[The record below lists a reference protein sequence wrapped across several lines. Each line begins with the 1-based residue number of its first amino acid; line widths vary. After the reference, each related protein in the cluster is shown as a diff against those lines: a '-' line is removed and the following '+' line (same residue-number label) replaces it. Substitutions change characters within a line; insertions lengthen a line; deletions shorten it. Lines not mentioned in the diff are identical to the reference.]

1 MLNHAQVDTQPEG
14 ELRFWMTITRRLPR
28 LRGAGRI
35 SGVVERIYNRKMRPN
50 TTTDV
55 LGFKMVLDS
64 ADSVERQFLFSPHR
78 YDWREIN
85 YLRKHL
91 KPGATFLDAGANVG
105 FYSLIASGLVGETGA
120 VLSVEAD
127 PYNASRLKANLDVN
141 NMRNVRIANFGL
153 SDKTETLRLGR
164 DTSGNR
170 GGNSFLS
177 NSPEGVMVQCHTLT
191 DILLA
196 EGIEKVDG
204 AKMDIEGFEFKVLQR
219 FFADGNSKLWP
230 GFLIIE
236 INPSFDKK
244 TNGDTLALLVQ
255 NGYRL
260 TKVSELNYFAVR
272 K

>member
-1 MLNHAQVDTQPEG
+1 MLNHSQVEAQPDG
-14 ELRFWMTITRRLPR
+14 ELQFWRSITRSLPQ

-35 SGVVERIYNRKMRPN
+35 SGVMERIYNRKKRPN
-50 TTTDV
+50 TTADV

-64 ADSVERQFLFSPHR
+64 ADCLERQFLFCPHL

-91 KPGATFLDAGANVG
+91 KPGGTFLDCGANVG
-105 FYSLIASGLVGETGA
+105 FYSLIASGLVGETGR

-127 PYNASRLKANLDVN
+127 PYNASRLTANVKIND
-141 NMRNVRIANFGL
+141 MRNVRVVNFGL
-153 SDKTETLRLGR
+153 SDRTETLRLGR

-177 NSPEGVMVQCHTLT
+177 QSPEGVTVACHTLT
-191 DILLA
+191 DVLLA
-196 EGIEKVDG
+196 EGVKKVDG
-204 AKMDIEGFEFKVLQR
+204 AKMDIEGFEFKVLR
-219 FFADGNSKLWP
+219 KFFADGQTELWP

-236 INPSFDKK
+236 INPTFDKK
-244 TNGDTLALLVQ
+244 TNVDTLSLLTE
-255 NGYRL
+255 NGYSL
-260 TKVSELNYFAVR
+260 TKVNELNYFALR

>member
-1 MLNHAQVDTQPEG
+1 MLNQSQVEAQPDG
-14 ELRFWMTITRRLPR
+14 ELQFWRSITRRLPHIRGSGR
-28 LRGAGRI
+28 L
-35 SGVVERIYNRKMRPN
+35 SSVMERIYNRKKRSD
-50 TTTDV
+50 TTADV

-64 ADSVERQFLFSPHR
+64 ADCLERQFLFCPHL
-78 YDWREIN
+78 YDWKEIN

-91 KPGATFLDAGANVG
+91 KPGTTFLDAGANVG

-127 PYNASRLKANLDVN
+127 PYNASRLKANLEVN

-153 SDKTETLRLGR
+153 SDRTEMLRLGR

-177 NSPEGVMVQCHTLT
+177 NSPEGVTVQCHTLT
-191 DILLA
+191 DILLS
-196 EGIEKVDG
+196 EGIQKVDG

-219 FFADGNSKLWP
+219 FFADGNSKVWP

-244 TNGDTLALLVQ
+244 TNGDTLALLAR
-255 NGYRL
+255 NGYDL
-260 TKVSELNYFAVR
+260 TKVSELNYFAAR